1 MHSSY
6 SIYPCGIEDGMW
18 RRGLQY
24 SSLLPQL
31 QVGCFKIGSSHLT
44 HFEHYRCFWGH
55 PSVSG
60 RASSSITVANIL
72 KGLELNI
79 WKALAVSMDG
89 NG

>member
-1 MHSSY
+1 VHSSY
-6 SIYPCGIEDGMW
+6 SIYLCGIEDGMW

-24 SSLLPQL
+24 SSLPPQL
-31 QVGCFKIGSSHLT
+31 QVGCFEIGSSHST
-44 HFEHYRCFWGH
+44 HFFYRCFWGH

-60 RASSSITVANIL
+60 RAAPSIAVANIL

-79 WKALAVSMDG
+79 WKELAVSMDG